1 MQRIAGS
8 PWAVLGLGEGASLD
22 EVLHAFRVA
31 AKQTHPDCGGDRD
44 EFEAVRAA
52 FDAVRPLARR
62 QSRQIRQIRQT
73 GSAWPTRN
81 PYAWCDQPLPPRPS
95 PTFQPPRPRSHP
107 RPRPRSQSA
116 DAFAAVLESVLAAA

>member
-8 PWAVLGLGEGASLD
+8 PWAVLGLEEGASLD

-31 AKQTHPDCGGDRD
+31 AKQVHPDRGGDRSD
-44 EFEAVRAA
+44 FEALRAA

-62 QSRQIRQIRQT
+62 HTRP
-73 GSAWPTRN
+73 AWPGN

-95 PTFQPPRPRSHP
+95 PTFQPPRPRAHP
-107 RPRPRSQSA
+107 RPRPKSA
-116 DAFAAVLESVLAAA
+116 VAFAAVLVSVLAAA